1 VPHGISRTRRFARK
15 AEHLA
20 REVRDRAR
28 ARFRRSKPNVS
39 LETVHRRLELIV
51 AALYGR
57 PIALT
62 TTERGP
68 QGMRQRLE
76 ALLGVQPDARRTTPT
91 VEGETIRLPDVLDA
105 PDGPEKAI
113 ARYRI
118 LAIEQAERIVRGTP
132 SHLPATDPLERDL
145 YLVREGMAIDAAL
158 MRRHPGL
165 AGSLSAERAAALDR
179 RPTLNSLSRQEQNVE
194 LLLRDA
200 LRGDAHVES
209 SSAGHDT
216 IHAPSDSLAWAR
228 ETATR
233 IRQLGGRYHGVP
245 PTLHWGTVPGAE
257 IIRESDNPFDRTPH
271 HLPIAGSDAAPN
283 RRSGAID
290 NAEQR
295 KSNDE
300 NDSQGKAFDPAA
312 PPDDELSDDASATD
326 PRARPDPDRRA
337 LRGTNA
343 FERTRDLLPTVDME
357 EQGLLPP
364 VVAALDEWDGEA
376 GHYVKRAAL
385 VRLQDPPDGDAAWAA
400 DVMQRHRA
408 LVHTIRHHFERLRAR
423 RMLLNRQS
431 AGDELDIAAW
441 VDAVVAR
448 RTGDAPDDRLYRD
461 ARPARRGL
469 AISLLVDVSGST
481 ETRMS
486 DGLRV
491 VDLEKI
497 ALLLASEALDAL
509 GDSFAVHT
517 FAGKTADDVRVSRVK
532 DFSEHN
538 GDRIRRRI
546 AGIEPGGFTR
556 LGAAVRFASRHLARR
571 SAGHR
576 LLLILSDGRPND
588 VDRYQGPHGVEDA
601 RQAILEARA
610 SGIFP
615 FCLTVDADASEYL
628 PRIFGQAGHRMVQRP
643 SQLPSALLAVVSA
656 LVRRR

>member
-1 VPHGISRTRRFARK
+1 M
-15 AEHLA
+15 
-20 REVRDRAR
+20 RDRAR
-28 ARFRRSKPNVS
+28 TRFRKRKPTVT
-39 LETVHRRLELIV
+39 LEAVHRRLELVV

-68 QGMRQRLE
+68 QGWRQRIE

-91 VEGETIRLPDVLDA
+91 VDGETIRLPDVLDA
-105 PDGPEKAI
+105 PDGAESAI

-118 LAIEQAERIVRGTP
+118 LAIEQAERITRGTP
-132 SHLPATDPLERDL
+132 SHVPATDPLERDL
-145 YLVREGMAIDAAL
+145 YLVREGMAIDAEL

-165 AGSLSAERAAALDR
+165 TNTLNAERAAALDR
-179 RPTLNSLSRQEQNVE
+179 RPSLNALSKQEQNVE
-194 LLLRDA
+194 HLLRDA
-200 LRGDAHVES
+200 LRPDLHVTS
-209 SSAGHDT
+209 RTAGGET
-216 IHAPSDSLAWAR
+216 AHAPSDSLTWAR

-245 PTLHWGTVPGAE
+245 PTLHWGTVQGAE
-257 IIRESDNPFDRTPH
+257 MIRESDNPFDRAPQ

-290 NAEQR
+290 DAEQR

-300 NDSQGKAFDPAA
+300 NDTQGKAFDPAA
-312 PPDDELSDDASATD
+312 PPDDELSDDASAVD

-343 FERTRDLLPTVDME
+343 FERTRDQLPTLDADELVE
-357 EQGLLPP
+357 LPP
-364 VVAALDEWDGEA
+364 VVAMQDEWDAEA
-376 GHYVKRAAL
+376 AHYVKRAAL

-400 DVMQRHRA
+400 DMMRRHRA

-423 RMLLNRQS
+423 RMLLNRQL

-448 RTGDAPDDRLYRD
+448 HTGDAPDDRLYRD

-486 DGLRV
+486 DGTRI

-517 FAGKTADDVRVSRVK
+517 FAGKTAGDVRVSRIK
-532 DFSEHN
+532 DFTEHN

-556 LGAAVRFASRHLARR
+556 LGAAVRFASSHLARR

-628 PRIFGQAGHRMVQRP
+628 PRIFGRAGHRMVQRP
-643 SQLPSALLAVVSA
+643 AQLPSALLAVVSA